1 MTSPN
6 QLKAGDKRIVED
18 DWFGTQEE
26 DDEDFER
33 DTRQFLGVTGRRD
46 DHPLLEE
53 YEKGDQS
60 PDQITPG
67 KSKDDCRSRLRKK
80 EDIRKLEP
88 PQGTQEDPSPQTW
101 SGHPDNLT
109 PGSQDMVEEGR
120 DDSSTPRSSLKDDIC
135 VPLNIEGPTT
145 HSESV
150 LVLNHSHHDAHFVES
165 GGVDTWESVDDTR
178 RKENDGLLDTAT
190 QRKDGEDQAPVLSV
204 ELSVVV
210 NVAITPVAP
219 SSGIEREEHTGKD
232 KTIHL
237 IILNVQEYL
246 MVPGRTR

>member
-1 MTSPN
+1 MVTSPN
-6 QLKAGDKRIVED
+6 QLKAGDKRIWED

-60 PDQITPG
+60 PDQSTPG

-101 SGHPDNLT
+101 SA
-109 PGSQDMVEEGR
+109 DMKEV
-120 DDSSTPRSSLKDDIC
+120 SSSLAGLAEK
-135 VPLNIEGPTT
+135 
-145 HSESV
+145 
-150 LVLNHSHHDAHFVES
+150 F
-165 GGVDTWESVDDTR
+165 
-178 RKENDGLLDTAT
+178 RKKA
-190 QRKDGEDQAPVLSV
+190 
-204 ELSVVV
+204 
-210 NVAITPVAP
+210 
-219 SSGIEREEHTGKD
+219 
-232 KTIHL
+232 
-237 IILNVQEYL
+237 
-246 MVPGRTR
+246 